1 MVRKVLRD
9 LKILEDL
16 NINNVTFFFLWRRIF
31 WRSSPYRVRR
41 GCFLHPSTYLR
52 CRSNLFF
59 KLFGGIAENYRIN
72 LLRGNPRGHRL
83 QIKIFSSFQHS
94 SSI

>member
-1 MVRKVLRD
+1 MRKVLRD

-31 WRSSPYRVRR
+31 CRSSPCRVRR
-41 GCFLHPSTYLR
+41 GCFLRLSTCLR

-59 KLFGGIAENYRIN
+59 KLFGGIAENYLIN
-72 LLRGNPRGHRL
+72 LLRGSPRVRRL
-83 QIKIFSSFQHS
+83 QIKIFNSFRDS
-94 SSI
+94 GFT